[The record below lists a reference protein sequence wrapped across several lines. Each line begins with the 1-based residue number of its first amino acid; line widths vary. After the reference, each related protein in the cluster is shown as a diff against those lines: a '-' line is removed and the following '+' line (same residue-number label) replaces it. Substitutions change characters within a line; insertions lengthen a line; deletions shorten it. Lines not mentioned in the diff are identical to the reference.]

1 MSANIAHQDISGG
14 AGIYRRPPFFTPSD
28 IYLTKI
34 TYIDLKNPCSMNKK
48 CGLHEV
54 AFRSRIYIHRL
65 YLGKL
70 SVIPFLSSIHESLL

>member
-1 MSANIAHQDISGG
+1 MGVNIAYQNISGG
-14 AGIYRRPPFFTPSD
+14 SGIYRRPPFFTPSD

-34 TYIDLKNPCSMNKK
+34 TYIDLKNPCSENKK

-54 AFRSRIYIHRL
+54 TFRSRIYIHRL

-70 SVIPFLSSIHESLL
+70 PVIPFLSSIHGCLL